1 MMNYV
6 FIFEQIVQTCKI
18 INVAAQVNLIIK
30 KDFFVSYIM
39 YYSMVQKQIFDH
51 IELSLILNSKFT
63 NN

>member
-30 KDFFVSYIM
+30 KDFFVSYTLCIIVWCKSR
-39 YYSMVQKQIFDH
+39 Y
-51 IELSLILNSKFT
+51 LTILNFLLF
-63 NN
+63 